1 MNPPEPDR
9 ADLDETAGLARRN
22 GLAEATPDDLR
33 LLAAMRK
40 RVAAQVATIR
50 RDYAKA
56 DEPAH
61 VFRVE
66 PSPRPGEESST
77 AQIGRGGAS
86 REPSPR
92 PGEES

>member
-1 MNPPEPDR
+1 MSAQERD
-9 ADLDETAGLARRN
+9 ASDLDEAAAFASRN
-22 GLAEATPDDLR
+22 GLVEATPEDLR
-33 LLAAMRK
+33 LLAVMRE

-66 PSPRPGEESST
+66 PFPRPRKG
-77 AQIGRGGAS
+77 
-86 REPSPR
+86 
-92 PGEES
+92 

>member
-1 MNPPEPDR
+1 LKTPEQPPG
-9 ADLDETAGLARRN
+9 DLDEAATFARRN
-22 GLAEATPDDLR
+22 GLAQAAPEDLQ
-33 LLAAMRK
+33 LLAAMRE

-66 PSPRPGEESST
+66 PPRRPRE
-77 AQIGRGGAS
+77 RG
-86 REPSPR
+86 
-92 PGEES
+92 

>member
-1 MNPPEPDR
+1 VSAPERD
-9 ADLDETAGLARRN
+9 ASDLDEAAAFARRN
-22 GLAEATPDDLR
+22 GLVEATPEDLR
-33 LLAAMRK
+33 LLAAMRE

-66 PSPRPGEESST
+66 PSPRPLKG
-77 AQIGRGGAS
+77 
-86 REPSPR
+86 
-92 PGEES
+92 

>member
-1 MNPPEPDR
+1 LNTSKHRPS
-9 ADLDETAGLARRN
+9 DLDEAAAFARRN
-22 GLAEATPDDLR
+22 GLSDATPDDVR
-33 LLAAMRK
+33 LLAAMRE

-66 PSPRPGEESST
+66 GST
-77 AQIGRGGAS
+77 RS
-86 REPSPR
+86 RKD
-92 PGEES
+92 G

>member
-1 MNPPEPDR
+1 MSGPERDPSDPDD
-9 ADLDETAGLARRN
+9 AAAFARRN
-22 GLAEATPDDLR
+22 GLAQATPEDLR
-33 LLAAMRK
+33 LLAAMRE

-66 PSPRPGEESST
+66 PSPRPRKG
-77 AQIGRGGAS
+77 
-86 REPSPR
+86 
-92 PGEES
+92 

>member
-1 MNPPEPDR
+1 LKTSEQP
-9 ADLDETAGLARRN
+9 AGDLDEAAAFAQRN
-22 GLAEATPDDLR
+22 GLAEASLEDLR
-33 LLAAMRK
+33 LLAAMRE

-66 PSPRPGEESST
+66 PPRRSHGKV
-77 AQIGRGGAS
+77 
-86 REPSPR
+86 
-92 PGEES
+92 